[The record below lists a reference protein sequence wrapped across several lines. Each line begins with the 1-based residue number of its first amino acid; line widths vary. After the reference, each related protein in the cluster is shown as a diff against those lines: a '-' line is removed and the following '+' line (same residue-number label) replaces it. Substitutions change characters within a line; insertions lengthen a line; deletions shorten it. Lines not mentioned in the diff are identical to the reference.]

1 MKMPP
6 FLDRSLFFFFCGFL
20 LLPLLLLLM
29 LLVPPSSSSAS
40 SAPNDKVTVSLY
52 YESLCPYCADFIVN
66 HLVRLFQTGLISIV
80 NLRMVPWGNAWIAP
94 DGTVFCQH
102 GDDECFLNTIE
113 ACAIVIYPDVAQHFK
128 FVRCL
133 ERLTIE
139 GRHSQWVSCFQMT
152 GLATSPINC
161 YTSGNGKAI
170 DQKYAKETAELK
182 PPHRFVPWVVV
193 NNQALQEDY
202 RNFVTYI
209 CRAYKG
215 NVIPNAC
222 RSQLSTTTYDSK
234 EKVSSLQPV
243 CYVDETRNLTLPFV
257 TKLSSKSP

>member
-1 MKMPP
+1 MPP
-6 FLDRSLFFFFCGFL
+6 FLHSFPPRSFFFCCFL
-20 LLPLLLLLM
+20 LLPLLLLLL
-29 LLVPPSSSSAS
+29 LLVAPSSSG
-40 SAPNDKVTVSLY
+40 APNEKVTVSLY

-80 NLRMVPWGNAWIAP
+80 NLRLVPWGNAWIAP
-94 DGTVFCQH
+94 DGTVVCQH

-113 ACAIVIYPDVAQHFK
+113 ACAITIYPDVVQHFRY
-128 FVRCL
+128 VRCL
-133 ERLTIE
+133 ENLTLE
-139 GRHSQWVSCFQMT
+139 GRHNQWVNCFQMT
-152 GLATSPINC
+152 GLGTSPIDC

-170 DQKYAKETAELK
+170 DQKYAEETAQLN

-202 RNFVTYI
+202 QNFVTYI

-222 RSQLSTTTYDSK
+222 RSLSTKTYGSN
-234 EKVSSLQPV
+234 EKVNSFQPV
-243 CYVDETRNLTLPFV
+243 CYVDEARNLSFPLV
-257 TKLSSKSP
+257 TRLSNKSP

>member
-1 MKMPP
+1 MPP
-6 FLDRSLFFFFCGFL
+6 FVNSFPPRSFLFCFL

-29 LLVPPSSSSAS
+29 LLVAPSSSS
-40 SAPNDKVTVSLY
+40 DQKVTVSLY

-80 NLRMVPWGNAWIAP
+80 NLRLIPWGNASITP
-94 DGTVFCQH
+94 RGTFLCQH

-113 ACAIVIYPDVAQHFK
+113 ACTIAIYPDVVQHFK

-133 ERLTIE
+133 ERLTLE
-139 GRHSQWVSCFQMT
+139 GRHSQWVNCFQMT
-152 GLATSPINC
+152 GLGTSPIAC
-161 YTSGNGKAI
+161 YTSGNGKPI
-170 DQKYAKETAELK
+170 EQKYAKETAHLN

-202 RNFVTYI
+202 QNFVTYI

-215 NVIPNAC
+215 KVIPNAC
-222 RSQLSTTTYDSK
+222 RSLSTRTYDSN
-234 EKVSSLQPV
+234 EKVNSFQSV
-243 CYVDETRNLTLPFV
+243 CYVDEARNMTLSLVTR
-257 TKLSSKSP
+257 